1 MSDSQDPADT
11 VKELPLRP
19 AASKTINNPQQT
31 DPLPETSE
39 DKPDSTPTSPKSQP
53 LEELPIEIDQA
64 KKKMKKS
71 KARPKSK
78 RGKNKPTGFEEYYVD
93 APITPE
99 EFSAEKELY
108 NVSRPLTHRIEDALL
123 RYQKNRRLESD
134 RRDVF
139 LKYLAY
145 GGVNVGQRMFGGL
158 DGRDLQQLDSEQIL
172 QARAM
177 TSVGKDKSNLAVDF
191 DAVVRGFLTSFFPY
205 YFNPDTEDM
214 IKLATVTIRNFLSYL
229 LYHDV
234 CPEYNDNI
242 DQARTSCDI
251 ATRGLWNNQQLIAKG
266 PGDFNSCCSLLF
278 GGELHDTYT
287 EGNQWRNSKD
297 DAPRLTTEIAR
308 KIVKFA
314 LAGAGENRHAHR
326 FQELTENKTLCAVRI
341 EDIDGFEITAVHPPG
356 EVVRE
361 FYQTHAPDLVPV
373 GKLLARTYR
382 DPGMPDYD
390 RSPEERVAQL
400 ERNFEFFMEGN
411 LLQYCYP
418 GMKVIAPVWELN
430 CGFHYFEDAYRT
442 YGSNYTPLVNDLMLG
457 WKEPRDLAKA
467 ESKAESDGEDDSS
480 VTL

>member
-1 MSDSQDPADT
+1 MSDSHDPADT

-19 AASKTINNPQQT
+19 AASKIIDDTQQT

-39 DKPDSTPTSPKSQP
+39 DKPDSTPNSPKSQS

-64 KKKMKKS
+64 KKKKKKS

-205 YFNPDTEDM
+205 YFNPDTKDM

-234 CPEYNDNI
+234 CSEYNDNI

-251 ATRGLWNNQQLIAKG
+251 ATRELWNNQQLMAKG

-314 LAGAGENRHAHR
+314 LAGAGENRHALR

-390 RSPEERVAQL
+390 RSPEERVAQP
-400 ERNFEFFMEGN
+400 ERNFELFMEGN

-430 CGFHYFEDAYRT
+430 CGFHYFEYAYRT

>member
-1 MSDSQDPADT
+1 MSDSEDPADT

-19 AASKTINNPQQT
+19 AASKTINDPQQT

-39 DKPDSTPTSPKSQP
+39 DKPDSTPNSPKSQS

-64 KKKMKKS
+64 KKKKKKS

-108 NVSRPLTHRIEDALL
+108 HVSRPLTHRIEDALL

-177 TSVGKDKSNLAVDF
+177 TSVGKDKSHLAVDF

-251 ATRGLWNNQQLIAKG
+251 ATRELWNNQQLMAKG

-314 LAGAGENRHAHR
+314 LAGAGENRHALR

-390 RSPEERVAQL
+390 RSPEERVAQP

>member
-19 AASKTINNPQQT
+19 AASKTINDTQQT

-39 DKPDSTPTSPKSQP
+39 DKPDSTPNSPKSQS

-64 KKKMKKS
+64 KKKKKKS

-145 GGVNVGQRMFGGL
+145 GGVYVGQRMFGGL

-251 ATRGLWNNQQLIAKG
+251 ATRELWNNQQLMAKG

-314 LAGAGENRHAHR
+314 LAGAGENRHALR

-390 RSPEERVAQL
+390 RSPEERVAQP
-400 ERNFEFFMEGN
+400 ERNFELFMEGN

>member
-1 MSDSQDPADT
+1 MSDSQDPSDT
-11 VKELPLRP
+11 GKELPFRP
-19 AASKTINNPQQT
+19 AASKTINDPQKT
-31 DPLPETSE
+31 DQLPETPE
-39 DKPDSTPTSPKSQP
+39 DKPDSAPNSPKSQS
-53 LEELPIEIDQA
+53 LEELPIEFDQA
-64 KKKMKKS
+64 KKKRKKS
-71 KARPKSK
+71 KTRPKSK

-93 APITPE
+93 APITPK

-158 DGRDLQQLDSEQIL
+158 DGRDLQQLDSEEIL

-177 TSVGKDKSNLAVDF
+177 TSVGKDRSNLTVDF

-205 YFNPDTEDM
+205 YYNPETEDM

-234 CPEYNDNI
+234 CPEYKDNI

-251 ATRGLWNNQQLIAKG
+251 ATRELWNNHQLMAKA

-278 GGELHDTYT
+278 GGELHDTYV
-287 EGNQWRNSKD
+287 EGNQWKNSKD
-297 DAPRLTTEIAR
+297 EAPRLTTETAR

-314 LAGAGENRHAHR
+314 LAGAGENRHALK
-326 FQELTENKTLCAVRI
+326 FQELTENDTLCAARI

-356 EVVRE
+356 EDVRE

-373 GKLLARTYR
+373 GKLLARAYR
-382 DPGMPDYD
+382 DPGMPDFD
-390 RSPEERVAQL
+390 LSPEEQVAQQP
-400 ERNFEFFMEGN
+400 EKSYEFFMEDN
-411 LLQYCYP
+411 ILQYCYP
-418 GMKVIAPVWELN
+418 GMKVVTPVWELN

-467 ESKAESDGEDDSS
+467 ESDGEDDSS

>member
-1 MSDSQDPADT
+1 MSDSHDPSDT
-11 VKELPLRP
+11 GKKLPFRP
-19 AASKTINNPQQT
+19 AASKTINDPQQT
-31 DPLPETSE
+31 DRSPETSE
-39 DKPDSTPTSPKSQP
+39 DKPDSAPNSPKFQS
-53 LEELPIEIDQA
+53 LEELPIEFDQA
-64 KKKMKKS
+64 KKKKKKS
-71 KARPKSK
+71 KTRPKSK

-158 DGRDLQQLDSEQIL
+158 DGRDLQQLDSEEIL

-177 TSVGKDKSNLAVDF
+177 TSVGKDRSNLTVDF

-205 YFNPDTEDM
+205 YFNPETEDM

-234 CPEYNDNI
+234 CPEYKDNI

-251 ATRGLWNNQQLIAKG
+251 ATRELWNNHQLMAKS

-278 GGELHDTYT
+278 GGELHDTYV
-287 EGNQWRNSKD
+287 EDNQWKNSKD
-297 DAPRLTTEIAR
+297 DAPRLTTETAR

-314 LAGAGENRHAHR
+314 LAGAGENRHALR
-326 FQELTENKTLCAVRI
+326 FQELTENDTLCAVRI
-341 EDIDGFEITAVHPPG
+341 EDIDGFEITAVHSPG
-356 EVVRE
+356 EDVRE
-361 FYQTHAPDLVPV
+361 FYLTHAPDLVPV
-373 GKLLARTYR
+373 GKLLARAYR
-382 DPGMPDYD
+382 DPGMPDFD
-390 RSPEERVAQL
+390 LSPEEQVAQQP
-400 ERNFEFFMEGN
+400 EKNFEFFMEDN
-411 LLQYCYP
+411 ILQYCYP
-418 GMKVIAPVWELN
+418 GMKVITPVWELN

-467 ESKAESDGEDDSS
+467 ESDGEDDSS

>member
-1 MSDSQDPADT
+1 MSDSRDPSDT
-11 VKELPLRP
+11 GKELPFRP
-19 AASKTINNPQQT
+19 AASKTIDDPQQT
-31 DPLPETSE
+31 DQLPETPE
-39 DKPDSTPTSPKSQP
+39 DNPDSAPNSPKSQS
-53 LEELPIEIDQA
+53 LEELPIEFDQA
-64 KKKMKKS
+64 KKKKKKS
-71 KARPKSK
+71 KTRPKSK

-177 TSVGKDKSNLAVDF
+177 TSVGKDRSNLTVDF

-205 YFNPDTEDM
+205 YFNPETEDM

-242 DQARTSCDI
+242 DQARNSCDI
-251 ATRGLWNNQQLIAKG
+251 ATRELWNNHQLMAKG

-278 GGELHDTYT
+278 GGELHDTYV
-287 EGNQWRNSKD
+287 EDNQWKNSKD
-297 DAPRLTTEIAR
+297 DAPRLTTETAR

-314 LAGAGENRHAHR
+314 LAGAGENRHALR
-326 FQELTENKTLCAVRI
+326 FQELTENDTLCAVRI

-356 EVVRE
+356 EDVRE

-373 GKLLARTYR
+373 GKLLARAYR
-382 DPGMPDYD
+382 DPGMPDFD
-390 RSPEERVAQL
+390 LSPEEQVAQQP
-400 ERNFEFFMEGN
+400 EKNFEFFMEDN
-411 LLQYCYP
+411 ILQYCYP
-418 GMKVIAPVWELN
+418 GMKVITPVWELN

-467 ESKAESDGEDDSS
+467 ESDGEDDSS

>member
-1 MSDSQDPADT
+1 MSDSEDPADT

-19 AASKTINNPQQT
+19 AASKTINDPQQT

-39 DKPDSTPTSPKSQP
+39 DKPDSTPNSPKSQS

-64 KKKMKKS
+64 KKKKKKS

-108 NVSRPLTHRIEDALL
+108 HVSRPLTHRIEDALL

-251 ATRGLWNNQQLIAKG
+251 ATRELWNNQQLMAKG

-314 LAGAGENRHAHR
+314 LAGAGENRHALR

-390 RSPEERVAQL
+390 RSPEERVVQP

>member
-1 MSDSQDPADT
+1 MSDSQDQPVTTKD
-11 VKELPLRP
+11 LPLRP
-19 AASKTINNPQQT
+19 AAPTTINEPHQA
-31 DPLPETSE
+31 DHLPETPD
-39 DKPDSTPTSPKSQP
+39 DKPDSAPNSPILQSP
-53 LEELPIEIDQA
+53 EELPIEFDQA
-64 KKKMKKS
+64 KKKKKKS

-99 EFSAEKELY
+99 DFNNEKELY
-108 NVSRPLTHRIEDALL
+108 NVSRPLIHRIEDALL
-123 RYQKNRRLESD
+123 RYQKNRRIESD

-139 LKYLAY
+139 MKYLSY
-145 GGVNVGQRMFGGL
+145 GGVNVGQKMFGGL
-158 DGRDLQQLDSEQIL
+158 ADRDLQELDSEQIL
-172 QARAM
+172 QARTM
-177 TSVGKDKSNLAVDF
+177 TSVGKDRSNLAVDF

-205 YFNPDTEDM
+205 YFNPETEDM

-234 CPEYNDNI
+234 CLEYNENI

-251 ATRGLWNNQQLIAKG
+251 AAKELWYNQQLMAKS

-287 EGNQWRNSKD
+287 EDNNWKSPKD
-297 DAPRLTTEIAR
+297 DAPHLTTEIAR

-314 LAGAGENRHAHR
+314 LAGTGENRHALR
-326 FQELTENKTLCAVRI
+326 FQELAEKNTLCAVRI
-341 EDIDGFEITAVHPPG
+341 EDIDGFEVTAVHPPG
-356 EVVRE
+356 EAVME

-373 GKLLARTYR
+373 GKLLARAYR
-382 DPGMPDYD
+382 DPGMPDFD
-390 RSPEERVAQL
+390 LSPEERVVQL
-400 ERNFEFFMEGN
+400 PERNFEFFMEGN

-418 GMKVIAPVWELN
+418 GMKVITPVWELN

-442 YGSNYTPLVNDLMLG
+442 YGSNYTPLLNDLMLG
-457 WKEPRDLAKA
+457 WKEPRDLTKA
-467 ESKAESDGEDDSS
+467 ESEGEDDSS

>member
-1 MSDSQDPADT
+1 MSDSHDPADT

-19 AASKTINNPQQT
+19 AASKIINDTQQT

-39 DKPDSTPTSPKSQP
+39 DKPDSTPNSPKSQS

-64 KKKMKKS
+64 KKKKKKS

-205 YFNPDTEDM
+205 YFNPDTKDM

-234 CPEYNDNI
+234 CSEYNDNI

-251 ATRGLWNNQQLIAKG
+251 ATRELWNNQQLMAKG

-314 LAGAGENRHAHR
+314 LAGAGENRHALR

-390 RSPEERVAQL
+390 RSPEERVAQP
-400 ERNFEFFMEGN
+400 ERNFELFMEGN

-430 CGFHYFEDAYRT
+430 CGFHYFENAYRT

>member
-1 MSDSQDPADT
+1 MSDSQDPSDT
-11 VKELPLRP
+11 GKKLPFRP
-19 AASKTINNPQQT
+19 AASKTINDPQQK
-31 DPLPETSE
+31 DQSPETPE
-39 DKPDSTPTSPKSQP
+39 DKPDSAPNSPKSQS
-53 LEELPIEIDQA
+53 LEELPIEFDQA
-64 KKKMKKS
+64 KKKKK
-71 KARPKSK
+71 KNKTRPKSK

-158 DGRDLQQLDSEQIL
+158 DGRDLQQMDSEQIL
-172 QARAM
+172 QARSM
-177 TSVGKDKSNLAVDF
+177 TSVGKDRSNLTVDF

-205 YFNPDTEDM
+205 YFNPETEDM

-242 DQARTSCDI
+242 DQARNSCDI
-251 ATRGLWNNQQLIAKG
+251 ATRELWNNHQLMAKS

-278 GGELHDTYT
+278 GGELHDTYV
-287 EGNQWRNSKD
+287 EDNQWKNSKD
-297 DAPRLTTEIAR
+297 DAPRLTTETAR

-314 LAGAGENRHAHR
+314 LAGAGENRHALR
-326 FQELTENKTLCAVRI
+326 FQELTENDTLCAVRI

-356 EVVRE
+356 EDVRE

-373 GKLLARTYR
+373 GKLLARAYR
-382 DPGMPDYD
+382 DPGMPDFD
-390 RSPEERVAQL
+390 LSPEEQVAQQP
-400 ERNFEFFMEGN
+400 EKNFEFFMEDN
-411 LLQYCYP
+411 ILQYCYP
-418 GMKVIAPVWELN
+418 GMKVITPVWELN

-467 ESKAESDGEDDSS
+467 ESDGEDDSS

>member
-1 MSDSQDPADT
+1 MSDSHDT
-11 VKELPLRP
+11 SDTGKELPFRP
-19 AASKTINNPQQT
+19 VASKSINDPQQT
-31 DPLPETSE
+31 DQLPEIPE
-39 DKPDSTPTSPKSQP
+39 DKPDSAPNSPKFQS
-53 LEELPIEIDQA
+53 LEELPIEFDQA
-64 KKKMKKS
+64 KKKKK
-71 KARPKSK
+71 KNKTRPKSK

-177 TSVGKDKSNLAVDF
+177 TSVGKDRSNLTVDF

-205 YFNPDTEDM
+205 YFNPETEDM
-214 IKLATVTIRNFLSYL
+214 VKLATVTIRNFLSYL

-242 DQARTSCDI
+242 DQARKSCDI
-251 ATRGLWNNQQLIAKG
+251 ATTELWNNHQLMAKG

-278 GGELHDTYT
+278 GGELHDTYV
-287 EGNQWRNSKD
+287 EDNQWKNSKD
-297 DAPRLTTEIAR
+297 DAPRLTTETAR

-314 LAGAGENRHAHR
+314 LAGAGENRHALR
-326 FQELTENKTLCAVRI
+326 FQELTENDTLCAVRI
-341 EDIDGFEITAVHPPG
+341 EDIDGFEITAVHSPG
-356 EVVRE
+356 EDVRK

-373 GKLLARTYR
+373 GKLLARAYR
-382 DPGMPDYD
+382 DPGMPDFD
-390 RSPEERVAQL
+390 LSPEEQVAQQP
-400 ERNFEFFMEGN
+400 EKNFEFFMEDDI
-411 LLQYCYP
+411 LQYCYP
-418 GMKVIAPVWELN
+418 GMKVITPVWELN

-442 YGSNYTPLVNDLMLG
+442 YSSNYTPLVNDLMLG

-467 ESKAESDGEDDSS
+467 ESDGEDDSS

>member
-1 MSDSQDPADT
+1 MPDSQDPADT

-19 AASKTINNPQQT
+19 AASKTINDPQQT

-39 DKPDSTPTSPKSQP
+39 DKPDSTPNSPKSQS

-64 KKKMKKS
+64 KKKKKKS

-251 ATRGLWNNQQLIAKG
+251 ATRELWNNQQLMAKG

-314 LAGAGENRHAHR
+314 LAGAGENCHALR

-373 GKLLARTYR
+373 GKLLARTFR

-390 RSPEERVAQL
+390 RSPEERMAQP

-480 VTL
+480 VAL